1 MESIPLNQPASRT
14 SARGRVSTG
23 ATFFLGLIVF
33 FAGCDRQDTG
43 AARAAMLDLRRSE
56 SAPRLAYERSFTVE
70 ENEAVV
76 NVHPSLVVDPRGG
89 VLVVDVG
96 ESQIRRYDPDGRLLW
111 HAGRRGQGPGE
122 FMSATV
128 VGRMPSGDVV
138 AGERNGRL
146 TFFDSAG
153 QRVLR
158 TVETRLSQ
166 VEEMVVVDDSTLL
179 LSGVGPAGI
188 TGPRLHLWSTRRDTF
203 AHRFFAPF
211 PHQRN
216 RAAASVAGYVEAAV
230 RDGVIAAVF
239 ASSDTVYFFA
249 LDGRSAGQVPLRS
262 AHFRPAPAQEPG
274 RTITNPRERAEWV
287 SAFDFVADV
296 AWLPDGSLL
305 VGYQSVDAD
314 RALSR
319 RWHLLGMTRDGR
331 RTFESRDY
339 ARLLGTDPR
348 NGDVY
353 LVDRS
358 AEAPNQWSVARV
370 PPS

>member
-1 MESIPLNQPASRT
+1 MESTPPHPP
-14 SARGRVSTG
+14 SARFRASTG
-23 ATFFLGLIVF
+23 ATFFLLLAAC
-33 FAGCDRQDTG
+33 AGCDRADTS
-43 AARAAMLDLRRSE
+43 AARASVLTIGRSQ
-56 SAPRLAYERSFTVE
+56 SVPRLAYARSFTVE
-70 ENEAVV
+70 ENDAVV
-76 NVHPSLVVDPRGG
+76 NVNPSLIVDPRGG
-89 VLVVDVG
+89 FLVVDVG
-96 ESQIRRYDPDGRLLW
+96 ESQIRRYEDDGRLLW
-111 HAGRRGQGPGE
+111 HAGQRGQGPGE

-153 QRVLR
+153 RRVLR
-158 TVETRLSQ
+158 TAETRLSQ
-166 VEEMVVVDDSTLL
+166 MEEMVVVDDTTLL
-179 LSGVGPAGI
+179 LSGVGPGGI
-188 TGPRLHLWSTRRDTF
+188 AGPRLHLWSTARDTLT
-203 AHRFFAPF
+203 ASFFSPF
-211 PHQRN
+211 SHQRN
-216 RAAASVAGYVEAAV
+216 RAAASVAGYVQAAV
-230 RDGVIAAVF
+230 RNGAIATVF
-239 ASSDTVYFFA
+239 ASSDTVYFFT
-249 LDGRSAGQVPLRS
+249 LDGRSDGQVPLRS
-262 AHFRPAPAQEPG
+262 AHFRPAPAQEPE

-314 RALSR
+314 RALTR

-348 NGDVY
+348 SGDVY
-353 LVDRS
+353 LVDPS
-358 AEAPNQWSVARV
+358 SEAPNQWSVARV